1 MRLSVGE
8 TAKRMGI
15 SVRTLHYY
23 DQIGLLAPSAISEA
37 GYRFYDDAA
46 LERLQQILF
55 FRELELSLDEIRAML
70 ENPHYDKRATLE
82 NHRSL
87 LMLKRRRLDE
97 LITLVEATIGG
108 KTMKQPETTPEMI
121 RKAKEGYAREARERW
136 GNTEAYQESEKRHA
150 TYSDEKENVIAREAD
165 EIFAAFAAIRKSDPA
180 GSEAQ
185 ALVARWQAHIS
196 AYHYPCTREILAGL
210 GEMYTGDARFMA
222 NIDRFGEGTAQFMHD
237 AINVFCM

>member
-23 DQIGLLAPSAISEA
+23 DQIGLLTPAEISDA

-55 FRELELSLDEIRAML
+55 FRELDFSLDEIRAML
-70 ENPHYDKRATLE
+70 SNPNYDKRRALE

-97 LITLVEATIGG
+97 LISLVEATIGG
-108 KTMKQPETTPEMI
+108 KAMKQPETTPEKI
-121 RKAKEGYAREARERW
+121 QSAKAEYAREARERW
-136 GNTEAYQESEKRHA
+136 GDTEAYAESEKRHA
-150 TYSDEKENVIAREAD
+150 VYTDAQEDAIAKEAN
-165 EIFAAFAAIRKSDPA
+165 EIFAAFAAIRQEDPA
-180 GSEAQ
+180 ASAAQ
-185 ALVARWQAHIS
+185 ALVEKWQAHIT
-196 AYHYPCTREILAGL
+196 AHHYPCTREILAGL
-210 GEMYTGDARFMA
+210 GEMYTGDARFTET
-222 NIDRFGEGTAQFMHD
+222 IDRFGAGTAQFMHD
-237 AINVFCM
+237 AIRAYCA